1 MIQPG
6 ELRERVVV
14 QLSTGTTSAMGET
27 IFAWSDST
35 TFSASVQGV
44 SSRELLL
51 AGQQQ
56 TQITHRIKMRY
67 IPTLT
72 QQMRFSWRGK
82 TLEIVSLLEHENRS
96 EHEAICQE
104 TT

>member
-1 MIQPG
+1 MIQP
-6 ELRERVVV
+6 RVVV